1 MSSPKGGLRPFQP
14 CKFARY
20 TLLHPI
26 AKGGMG
32 EVFLAQMTG
41 AEGFEK
47 LIVIK
52 KILADLAQEGDFVQR
67 FVAEAKILV
76 QLHHG
81 AIAQILDM
89 GVEGGSYYIA
99 MEFVDGKDLRKLL
112 SRTRDTKTRVPV
124 GLALHIIVR
133 ILDALAY
140 AHRKTL
146 SDGSELNLVHRDIS
160 PQNILV
166 SYEGEVKLIDFG
178 LAKSSAAQQQKTRAG
193 MVVGK
198 IFYMAPEQALHEI
211 VDKRSDLYSA
221 GICLWEMLAG
231 KNPFDTGESAL
242 MLMHRVS
249 NPEIPSIRTIRPDL
263 PEALDDFLKKA
274 IAPDPDDRFASA
286 EEMRGRLTAV
296 MMEID
301 PMAGP
306 ESLAGYMRQIFTAD
320 FENERRNIAAL
331 SKAIPAEE
339 AAARAAPRLS
349 ATRQIP
355 TASAATAH
363 LAEPLRPFAPVGE
376 RSQEKSLSGRRPR
389 RTATHDHSQ
398 ASNPPIRKAPAGDD
412 GQQRQARARNLGP
425 SLEDPSDTPRPDDT
439 DPAKTPRQLSAPAVD
454 PTSPHRGFSEK
465 RSSPREPKT
474 RLLSREAFALEDDVP
489 DQRIG
494 QRTLPPQER
503 PGLATAQGQ
512 GPRSRTRVTGG
523 RKWSRAML
531 AGLLAAGLLVVI
543 GLFLMKAPDNARAPQ
558 RQTAPPPSAATP
570 RPRAAEGT
578 PARQGS
584 LAEPMASPGQLR
596 GAAARVDRQEAPKP
610 APPSSAAEPPKR
622 RSPDKARA
630 ALRRNAIPSS
640 MDELSQIFRSLSAEF
655 TELKEAQGCEHLAMM
670 CEFHEALALQHRHLV
685 ENSKK
690 QIPPTTY
697 PRDRRNFW
705 ESLKLLEASL
715 SEQQQKLSAP
725 NTARP

>member
-20 TLLHPI
+20 TLLQPI

-52 KILADLAQEGDFVQR
+52 KILAELAKEGDFVQR
-67 FVAEAKILV
+67 FVAEAKILM

-99 MEFVDGKDLRKLL
+99 MEFVNGKDLRKLL
-112 SRTRDTKTRVPV
+112 SRTRETKARMPA

-242 MLMHRVS
+242 MLMHRVA
-249 NPEIPSIRTIRPDL
+249 NPEVPSIRTVRPDL
-263 PEALDDFLKKA
+263 PQSLDELLQKA
-274 IAPDPDDRFASA
+274 IAPDPAERFASA

-306 ESLAGYMRQIFTAD
+306 ESLASYMSQLFAAD
-320 FENERRNIAAL
+320 VEKERRNIAAL
-331 SKAIPAEE
+331 SKAIPKSAPAAEPTP
-339 AAARAAPRLS
+339 APNLS
-349 ATRQIP
+349 SSRQIP
-355 TASAATAH
+355 TETAASARRP
-363 LAEPLRPFAPVGE
+363 EPLRPV
-376 RSQEKSLSGRRPR
+376 SQPAVPSQTQLQDKQPSGKRPR
-389 RTATHDHSQ
+389 RTHDQVPATKPASRSQ
-398 ASNPPIRKAPAGDD
+398 EP
-412 GQQRQARARNLGP
+412 ARATNATATRATTDKRT
-425 SLEDPSDTPRPDDT
+425 SARPD
-439 DPAKTPRQLSAPAVD
+439 PKPRQTIRESAPAEAPKVAVNVAAVEPIAAQRNQEPVETPNRTD
-454 PTSPHRGFSEK
+454 GRHEDAASSLQKKSGEDKAGSTKWMGALIAGLVLVVGAGAGF
-465 RSSPREPKT
+465 
-474 RLLSREAFALEDDVP
+474 FALMSDSKTEAP
-489 DQRIG
+489 SQ
-494 QRTLPPQER
+494 PQAST
-503 PGLATAQGQ
+503 PLVAT
-512 GPRSRTRVTGG
+512 PV
-523 RKWSRAML
+523 
-531 AGLLAAGLLVVI
+531 
-543 GLFLMKAPDNARAPQ
+543 
-558 RQTAPPPSAATP
+558 APPKPQSAP
-570 RPRAAEGT
+570 RPR
-578 PARQGS
+578 
-584 LAEPMASPGQLR
+584 
-596 GAAARVDRQEAPKP
+596 PKP
-610 APPSSAAEPPKR
+610 SRPRADTSPDTPPPLPLPKDIKASAPPSVRA
-622 RSPDKARA
+622 PDKARA
-630 ALRRNAIPSS
+630 ALRREGIPNEMQEIS
-640 MDELSQIFRSLSAEF
+640 EVFQSLSAELIA
-655 TELKEAQGCEHLAMM
+655 LKAARGCDQLAMM
-670 CEFHEALALQHRHLV
+670 CEFHDSLSTQHERLV
-685 ENSKK
+685 KSSKQAIK
-690 QIPPTTY
+690 PPTFLKER
-697 PRDRRNFW
+697 RDFW
-705 ESLKLLEASL
+705 ESLKVLEASL
-715 SEQQQKLSAP
+715 SEQGK
-725 NTARP
+725 

>member
-20 TLLHPI
+20 TLLQPI

-52 KILADLAQEGDFVQR
+52 KILAELAKEGDFVQR
-67 FVAEAKILV
+67 FVAEAKILM

-99 MEFVDGKDLRKLL
+99 MEFVNGKDLRKLL
-112 SRTRDTKTRVPV
+112 SRTRETKARMPA

-242 MLMHRVS
+242 MLMHRVA
-249 NPEIPSIRTIRPDL
+249 NPEVPSIRTVRPDL
-263 PEALDDFLKKA
+263 PQSLDELLQKA
-274 IAPDPDDRFASA
+274 IAPDPAERFASA

-306 ESLAGYMRQIFTAD
+306 ESLASYMGQLFAAD
-320 FENERRNIAAL
+320 VEKERRNIAAL
-331 SKAIPAEE
+331 SKAIPKS
-339 AAARAAPRLS
+339 APATEPTPAPNLS
-349 ATRQIP
+349 SSRQIP
-355 TASAATAH
+355 TEAAASARRP
-363 LAEPLRPFAPVGE
+363 EPLRPLVQPAAQTQLQDKQP
-376 RSQEKSLSGRRPR
+376 SGKRPR
-389 RTATHDHSQ
+389 RTHDQ
-398 ASNPPIRKAPAGDD
+398 VPVDKPASRPQEP
-412 GQQRQARARNLGP
+412 ARASTTAATR
-425 SLEDPSDTPRPDDT
+425 STSDKRASTRT
-439 DPAKTPRQLSAPAVD
+439 DPKSRQTV
-454 PTSPHRGFSEK
+454 
-465 RSSPREPKT
+465 REPAT
-474 RLLSREAFALEDDVP
+474 AEAPKAEVKVAAVEPLAA
-489 DQRIG
+489 QRI
-494 QRTLPPQER
+494 QELVDRPNRADERREDASALPPQTSGEDKS
-503 PGLATAQGQ
+503 GSA
-512 GPRSRTRVTGG
+512 
-523 RKWSRAML
+523 KWMGAL
-531 AGLLAAGLLVVI
+531 IAGLVIVVGAGAGVFAMMSDSKTEAPSQPQASTPLVATPVATP
-543 GLFLMKAPDNARAPQ
+543 KPQSAPRPRPKPSRPKVDTAPDTPPPLPLPKDIKASA
-558 RQTAPPPSAATP
+558 PPSA
-570 RPRAAEGT
+570 RA
-578 PARQGS
+578 
-584 LAEPMASPGQLR
+584 
-596 GAAARVDRQEAPKP
+596 
-610 APPSSAAEPPKR
+610 
-622 RSPDKARA
+622 PDKARA
-630 ALRRNAIPSS
+630 ALRRDGIPSDMQEIS
-640 MDELSQIFRSLSAEF
+640 EVFQSLSAELIA
-655 TELKEAQGCEHLAMM
+655 LKAARGCAQLAMM
-670 CEFHEALALQHRHLV
+670 CEFHDSLSTQHERLV
-685 ENSKK
+685 KSSKQAIK
-690 QIPPTTY
+690 PPTFLKER
-697 PRDRRNFW
+697 RDFW
-705 ESLKLLEASL
+705 ESLKVLEASL
-715 SEQQQKLSAP
+715 SEQRK
-725 NTARP
+725 